1 VPNAARRVAL
11 VPMLLVMSC
20 TASHHASST
29 ASPSASPSAT
39 TAPTLAPISVRAE
52 PGRVVALPVRTG
64 SGTAHLRL
72 RPFKGPFELMV
83 SCVGGGGATF
93 ILGDTSNSI
102 DCQGVAVG
110 NDIETGRVADSL
122 TIQAAPTQGWRVA
135 VLTGHTPIQ

>member
-1 VPNAARRVAL
+1 
-11 VPMLLVMSC
+11 MLLVMSC
-20 TASHHASST
+20 TASQHATSIATSS
-29 ASPSASPSAT
+29 AGPSAT

-64 SGTAHLRL
+64 SGAAHLRL
-72 RPFKGPFELMV
+72 RRFKGPFELMV

-93 ILGDTSNSI
+93 IVGDTSNSI

-122 TIQAAPTQGWRVA
+122 TIEAAPAQGWRVA
-135 VLTGHTPIQ
+135 ILTGHTPIQ

>member
-1 VPNAARRVAL
+1 
-11 VPMLLVMSC
+11 
-20 TASHHASST
+20 
-29 ASPSASPSAT
+29 
-39 TAPTLAPISVRAE
+39 LAPISVRAE
-52 PGRVVALPVRTG
+52 PGRVVALPVHTG

-72 RPFKGPFELMV
+72 RPFKGPFELML

-122 TIQAAPTQGWRVA
+122 TIQAAPTQRWRVA